1 MELLALVS
9 HTSNGSVLEGPMN
22 FIERSETSKPACTCC
37 YIVVE
42 IQGTWWIDV
51 EGKPCG
57 PCDTKQEA
65 IEPEPSGSGLCARRR
80 WPNRIDLARAPPL
93 TGPMVHRKQRSESWP
108 TTGAG
113 ALSARSFLRWSC

>member
-65 IEPEPSGSGLCARRR
+65 IECAFKL
-80 WPNRIDLARAPPL
+80 IDAFGDRSRPAAVYAPGDDGKTELIWQGRHP
-93 TGPMVHRKQRSESWP
+93 
-108 TTGAG
+108 
-113 ALSARSFLRWSC
+113 